1 MAEERRK
8 RRTKAE
14 VAAARE
20 QYLKEKEARQQARA
34 EKQALREAKQQ
45 ARAERQAA
53 REKLIAERQA
63 RKEQREKLK
72 AMTDGQKAQLKH
84 EQRLEKVRKASKK
97 ETHPINRVK
106 PYQGEIELG
115 EWYTF
120 RFTGSLKYGQCVEH
134 KSPED
139 SYVDGQGRISYDIY
153 LLKTREPKS
162 GPDQTWIYPAK
173 REDIIWKGPMKS
185 EDLGYP
191 NNVGF
196 NGILYY

>member
-1 MAEERRK
+1 MAEERK

-20 QYLKEKEARQQARA
+20 QYLKEKEAR
-34 EKQALREAKQQ
+34 QQ

-72 AMTDGQKAQLKH
+72 AMSDGERAQVRNQQK
-84 EQRLEKVRKASKK
+84 LEKARKANKK
-97 ETHPINRVK
+97 GEVHPLKQIE
-106 PYQGEIELG
+106 PYRGTIKLG
-115 EWYTF
+115 EWYTI
-120 RFTGSLKYGQCVEH
+120 RFAGGLRYGECIQH

-139 SYVDGQGRISYDIY
+139 MEEEGQVRVRYDIF
-153 LLKTREPKS
+153 LFRTKEPRA
-162 GPDQTWIYPAK
+162 GGEFWTYPAK
-173 REDIIWKGPMKS
+173 REDVLAEGVIKS

-191 NNVGF
+191 NNIKF
-196 NGILYY
+196 NGISYY